1 MTRTQL
7 ALFLA
12 TVLVLGFFFSVQ
24 LRSQAAADRLLSGQD
39 NVTLGLLISGLA
51 QSNQRLIEARSDL
64 SGEEQRLADSAS
76 SPTKASQELQ
86 QQLSQLQVVNGTV
99 PVHGPGVHLKVS
111 FKMQA
116 FEIQDLSN
124 AMRQLGAEALVFVV
138 LAQDQVAICASG
150 CHSAAQALL
159 AAKANVSYVAPAVGP
174 LDAVGSIGMDLVE
187 QIIRIYDNYGF
198 QTQILVA
205 DVRNAVHVLD
215 AALMG
220 ADVATVPLDVLEQLY
235 RHPLTDELLAGRR
248 EEP

>member
-39 NVTLGLLISGLA
+39 NVTLGLLISGLS

-64 SGEEQRLADSAS
+64 SQEEQRLADSAS

-99 PVHGPGVHLKVS
+99 AVHGPGVHLKVS

-116 FEIQDLSN
+116 FEMQDLSN
-124 AMRQLGAEALVFVV
+124 AMRQLGAEALSINGHRLTARTVIGERGGAAVIDGQALSAPYDL
-138 LAQDQVAICASG
+138 LAIGDPSQMASAAGQLVTQLRSRGQVMLDQVPDLHIT
-150 CHSAAQALL
+150 
-159 AAKANVSYVAPAVGP
+159 AVVP
-174 LDAVGSIGMDLVE
+174 DRPQVYSTFE
-187 QIIRIYDNYGF
+187 Q
-198 QTQILVA
+198 
-205 DVRNAVHVLD
+205 
-215 AALMG
+215 
-220 ADVATVPLDVLEQLY
+220 
-235 RHPLTDELLAGRR
+235 
-248 EEP
+248 